1 MNEGEWQPRDS
12 RCSVLPLS
20 HTIDA
25 TQSSK
30 PFHAHAETYTK
41 SHQEWVGTDIKH
53 LPGLYSKFS
62 KSAMN
67 LSIFLTSVFNIETA
81 KLLHFST

>member
-12 RCSVLPLS
+12 LCSVLPLS

-30 PFHAHAETYTK
+30 SFHAQAETYTK
-41 SHQEWVGTDIKH
+41 SHQEWVSTDIKH
-53 LPGLYSKFS
+53 LTGLYSKLL

-67 LSIFLTSVFNIETA
+67 LSIFF
-81 KLLHFST
+81 